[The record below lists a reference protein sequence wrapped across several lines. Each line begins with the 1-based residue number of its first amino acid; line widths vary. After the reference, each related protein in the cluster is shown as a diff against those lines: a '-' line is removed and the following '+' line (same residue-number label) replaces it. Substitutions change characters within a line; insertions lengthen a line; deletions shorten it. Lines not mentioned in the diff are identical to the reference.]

1 MRLLGL
7 VLVAGVL
14 SACASASV
22 DPDRDAEAK
31 LFRAPA
37 DKACIYVV
45 PTTTIP
51 AVAVTMDG
59 RTVGRLEAEDYFRL
73 DVSPG
78 RHVLSVAPPSLMPS
92 LFRETRDGV
101 AVDTEAGRCYFLRT
115 VWADDPERLRQFRV
129 FLERVSEAEGQR
141 GVNVRMLKLPGN

>member
-14 SACASASV
+14 SACAGASV
-22 DPDRDAEAK
+22 DSDRDAEAK

-37 DKACIYVV
+37 DKACIYVM

-51 AVAVTMDG
+51 AVAVAMDG
-59 RTVGRLEAEDYFRL
+59 RRIGKLEAENYFRL
-73 DVSPG
+73 DVAPG
-78 RHVLSVAPPSLMPS
+78 RHVLSVTPPSLMPA
-92 LFRETRDGV
+92 LFRETGDGV

-115 VWADDPERLRQFRV
+115 VWADDPQRWRQFRV
-129 FLERVSEAEGQR
+129 FLERVTEAEGQR
-141 GVNVRMLKLPGN
+141 DVNVRMLTLPGN